1 MSHVGEGG
9 SVRESLEKAV
19 IEAAEGTDSQ
29 VNSSDVSPEV
39 LAVPESWADEDKAVW
54 NEKIT
59 DPEARKWLLGRE
71 EKYTKQI
78 GELTPI
84 QEQYKPF
91 QELFE
96 PHAER
101 MKASGQTPA
110 QVTKNLLDAQMVLEQ
125 KPIDGMLWLVK
136 QYGIDVK
143 ALMTAL
149 GGGEQSVD
157 NEDPLADLDPK
168 LKAYIEKS
176 LEPVKKFEETTQ
188 AQMETEH
195 RRIAQETGNAITEFR
210 SSVDDKTKQ
219 PLYPHLGNKE
229 VANRM
234 SLLIKTG
241 EVDIAK
247 AGGVIPAL
255 KDAYDQACRSV
266 PGVRDDYLKALMPK
280 TEDTVTKERLL
291 AAKRAG
297 VGLGGSGGSL
307 SSPAATGSLRET
319 LKGKMEQ
326 SGLFT
331 P

>member
-19 IEAAEGTDSQ
+19 IDAAGVENTDISQ
-29 VNSSDVSPEV
+29 ENTQDASPVE
-39 LAVPESWADEDKAVW
+39 LNAPESWSDEDKAVW
-54 NEKIT
+54 GKIA
-59 DPEARKWLLGRE
+59 DPDARKWLLGRE
-71 EKYTKQI
+71 ENYTKQI
-78 GELTPI
+78 GELTPLS
-84 QEQYKPF
+84 EQYKPF

-136 QYGIDVK
+136 QYGIDPQ

-149 GGGEQSVD
+149 GGGEQSQ
-157 NEDPLADLDPK
+157 DPLGDLDPA
-168 LKAYIEKS
+168 LKKY
-176 LEPVKKFEETTQ
+176 LEDALAPVKKFEEMTRTQ
-188 AQMETEH
+188 QETET
-195 RRIAQETGNAITEFR
+195 RRVAQETGNAITEFR
-210 SSVDDKTKQ
+210 NSVDEKTKQ

-241 EVDIAK
+241 EVDIVK

-280 TEDTVTKERLL
+280 VEDVNKERVM
-291 AAKRAG
+291 AARKAG
-297 VGLGGSGGSL
+297 ASLRGAGGSSP
-307 SSPAATGSLRET
+307 SPAATGSMRET
-319 LKGKMEQ
+319 LKSKMEGA
-326 SGLFT
+326 GLFNS
-331 P
+331 